1 MNKRIQIIL
10 LCFLAP
16 VLLAAV
22 MFSQINNIVEIE
34 TGGETAK
41 SSQTQ
46 EKKGCDIKENR
57 YGEGFHGV
65 DIRGGVV
72 CYFNITKNKDPYIFV
87 VTANERNQPQT
98 IDVYYATKLVQTLNL
113 GPEKQ
118 SPESPVS
125 TDFIDVD
132 DINFDG
138 KNDLRIVQS
147 TGVTGNVY
155 YLFYVFNPKLSSF
168 EYSEEFSQLPNY
180 ARDPEKKIITTHINT
195 GAAGAAFVEETYE
208 VKNDT
213 LVLVRYV
220 EQRVHPDYGDSF
232 LKTTKVLRGGEM
244 IIEKEERV
252 LAPFN

>member
-1 MNKRIQIIL
+1 MNKRTQIAL
-10 LCFLAP
+10 LCFLALV
-16 VLLAAV
+16 VLTAV
-22 MFSQINNIVEIE
+22 VFSQRNKKAE
-34 TGGETAK
+34 TESRGETAQ
-41 SSQTQ
+41 STQ
-46 EKKGCDIKENR
+46 MQDTEGCDIKESR
-57 YGEGFHGV
+57 YTEGLHEV

-72 CYFNITKNKDPYIFV
+72 CSFKITKNKTPYIFV

-252 LAPFN
+252 LA